1 MGLGPTKLR
10 NLPRSSTED
19 EACDETNIDASEV
32 MMPGYRSLSTSIS
45 GDAAEHARE
54 AELHQRG
61 GDAEA
66 AARLLEEALEASLKV
81 KPELPGWVCGRLA
94 SIYRTLKRYDDEVA
108 LLERYRESQTSE
120 EARNRFD
127 ARLSKARAIAD
138 RKRRAD
144 TGALAT
150 VRQVRVRSSQRRR
163 TPTSTPAIRE
173 RSAPQFASSHL
184 QELRAA
190 FADLSSESDGRL
202 RVAMRHLAN
211 DARTMNQPM
220 ESLVEMLRS
229 EWTEMP
235 KPTAL
240 SEAEWHDRYTSA
252 LVELLAIYFGEMG

>member
-1 MGLGPTKLR
+1 
-10 NLPRSSTED
+10 
-19 EACDETNIDASEV
+19 
-32 MMPGYRSLSTSIS
+32 MMPGYRSLSTNIS

-61 GDAEA
+61 GDSEA
-66 AARLLEEALEASLKV
+66 AARLLEEALEASLRV

-108 LLERYRESQTSE
+108 LLERYRESQTSG

-163 TPTSTPAIRE
+163 TPSANPVISEQSTPR
-173 RSAPQFASSHL
+173 FASPHL
-184 QELRAA
+184 LELRAA
-190 FADLSSESDGRL
+190 FADLSSDSDDHL
-202 RVAMRHLAN
+202 RMAMRHLSN
-211 DARTMNQPM
+211 DARKMNQPM
-220 ESLVEMLRS
+220 ESLVAMLKS
-229 EWTEMP
+229 EWTGTP
-235 KPTAL
+235 KPREL
-240 SEAEWHDRYTSA
+240 SDAEWHERYAAA
-252 LVELLAIYFGEMG
+252 LVELLAVYFGEMS